1 MISEKLRGVLT
12 ASITPVAENGALD
25 CDAVAR
31 LVKYYRQSGLR
42 GALFPSSTGESFALT
57 AEERVALVRVA
68 AHAASDDFSILGNCS
83 EHNWKDA
90 LRNARAMADAGGRRR
105 VYAATIPGLFS
116 GRTARLFLYHCRSK
130 PYTAPGVQSYDA
142 PAQ

>member
-42 GALFPSSTGESFALT
+42 GALFPCSTG
-57 AEERVALVRVA
+57 
-68 AHAASDDFSILGNCS
+68 
-83 EHNWKDA
+83 
-90 LRNARAMADAGGRRR
+90 
-105 VYAATIPGLFS
+105 
-116 GRTARLFLYHCRSK
+116 
-130 PYTAPGVQSYDA
+130 
-142 PAQ
+142 